1 MANWA
6 RDLVLGASVGRQA
19 NETREK
25 RIAARDKKAYGKQ
38 QAAGAAQ
45 IDNAVHDRLAEVF
58 GIEPRAAEAPAK
70 EMGAVDTIKDFL
82 GFGPGTPVKPDESGA
97 VAPSGERPIDRLLR
111 HFIAP
116 EGATAD
122 PAETGDVADLVAT
135 GQPDRT
141 VAGFIRTGGLAGG
154 GRGATPTAGQAGRPD
169 PREIYDH
176 LVGLGVS
183 PTHAVGALTNIAAES
198 GYNPAAVHDN
208 GTGYGLFGH
217 RLDRRDKLFAHAGTD
232 TPDWRQQL
240 AYAVTEP
247 EWKKYAGQD
256 FKDDIS
262 GAASAFVRDFERPKD
277 MAGEMRRRA
286 QAAQNYR
293 HYLAPSVATAPVVP
307 IAGRQRSA

>member
-154 GRGATPTAGQAGRPD
+154 GRGAPEIVDHGESR
-169 PREIYDH
+169 RE
-176 LVGLGVS
+176 
-183 PTHAVGALTNIAAES
+183 
-198 GYNPAAVHDN
+198 
-208 GTGYGLFGH
+208 
-217 RLDRRDKLFAHAGTD
+217 
-232 TPDWRQQL
+232 
-240 AYAVTEP
+240 
-247 EWKKYAGQD
+247 
-256 FKDDIS
+256 
-262 GAASAFVRDFERPKD
+262 
-277 MAGEMRRRA
+277 
-286 QAAQNYR
+286 
-293 HYLAPSVATAPVVP
+293 
-307 IAGRQRSA
+307 